1 MWSLRK
7 LISRFN
13 LWTHKSLTAYLK
25 CGISDNVQVN
35 VIDCYWKVKPVR
47 YAKGHPFVD
56 LCSKVILNR
65 GDSELIL
72 TELENYYTS
81 VVPKDYNE
89 FLKLDIE
96 FWRNPEHL
104 LRHSPPFP
112 WLQVNVNE
120 EELTPVLLADDSEI
134 RFESSALHGVQHW
147 GPVSEDKLRLEAT
160 KFNSLL
166 NSMVMSGYRPNY
178 MKKDGVIRA
187 SLLEYCGKYR
197 VLIEQ
202 GQHRISVLSALGH
215 KTCVVRIVSK
225 YNLNDIDGL
234 PGVLLGNFSRLD
246 AKKVIELYFD
256 EE

>member
-1 MWSLRK
+1 M
-7 LISRFN
+7 
-13 LWTHKSLTAYLK
+13 THRTLTSYLQY
-25 CGISDNVQVN
+25 GISDNVLVN
-35 VIDCYWKVKPVR
+35 IRDCYWKVKPLR

-56 LCSKVILNR
+56 LCSKVILSR

-72 TELENYYTS
+72 TELKKYYTS
-81 VVPKDYNE
+81 VEPKDYNE
-89 FLKLDIE
+89 FLMFDIE
-96 FWRNPEHL
+96 YWRNPEHL

-120 EELTPVLLADDSEI
+120 EELTPVLSADGREI
-134 RFESSALHGVQHW
+134 RFESSAVHGVQHW
-147 GPVSEDKLRLEAT
+147 GPVSKDKLRLEAM

-166 NSMVMSGYRPNY
+166 NSLVVSGYRPNY

-197 VLIEQ
+197 VVIEQ
-202 GQHRISVLSALGH
+202 GQHRISVLSALGY

-225 YNLNDIDGL
+225 YDLNDVDGL
-234 PGVLLGNFSRLD
+234 PGVLSGNFSRLD
-246 AKKVIELYFD
+246 AKRVIELYFD